1 MTPAEQ
7 STTVPHN
14 TVSVSSN
21 DVGRAKEIHLP
32 GEASMWVFVLGDMVI
47 FAIYYLIFMIERT
60 RERNV
65 FLESQGHL
73 SQNIGLINTLVM
85 LTSSWFVA
93 RAVRASRAGDH
104 SRAMKL
110 TTSGILC
117 GALFILIKVY
127 EWSTEINRGFT
138 LPKNDF
144 FMFYFMLTGV
154 HLLHVVMGL
163 IILGIVLRELRNPA
177 LRRMSLVESG
187 ATFWH
192 MVDMLWIILFALLYV
207 MR

>member
-1 MTPAEQ
+1 MTPLEQ
-7 STTVPHN
+7 SKTVPYE
-14 TVSVSSN
+14 TLSTSATDIV
-21 DVGRAKEIHLP
+21 RAEEPHLP

-47 FAIYYLIFMIERT
+47 FAIYYLIFMIERS

-65 FLESQGHL
+65 FLESQQHL

-104 SRAMKL
+104 NRAMRL
-110 TTSGILC
+110 TTNGILC

-127 EWSTEINRGFT
+127 EWSTEISHGFT

-154 HLLHVVMGL
+154 HLLHVAMGM
-163 IILGIVLRELRNPA
+163 IILGIVLRELRNPT
-177 LRRMSLVESG
+177 LRRMTMVESG

-207 MR
+207 LR